1 MVVYCCAFNCK
12 ELFKKGGPVT
22 FHSFPKDPERRKL
35 WEVKIKRVNFKA
47 TQHSKICSKHFT
59 PGSFDSTKFGGTW
72 LKPDAVPSIFDFGEN
87 SKGETTKMPNPRK
100 PPVKRRIS
108 PDESLHEAQKLL
120 QISKV
125 EVSNCK
131 QTIRKLRQENK
142 HLKKRVASLNGMLS
156 ELKEKKMISD
166 DASAVLKLSLP
177 GAAAEFIN
185 RLEMPNSKEKYPPE
199 LKDFALTF
207 NFYSTKAYNYVRKTF
222 ECNLPHPTTL
232 RKWYQSINGSPGFTG
247 EAFSSLKVKAEEAE
261 KKSTTIKCALMVD
274 EIAIKKHVEWD
285 RTKFSG
291 YIDLGTD
298 LDDDEL
304 PIAKEALVF

>member
-1 MVVYCCAFNCK
+1 MAK
-12 ELFKKGGPVT
+12 SEKKRLHYLGD
-22 FHSFPKDPERRKL
+22 FDEND
-35 WEVKIKRVNFKA
+35 VN
-47 TQHSKICSKHFT
+47 S
-59 PGSFDSTKFGGTW
+59 PTK
-72 LKPDAVPSIFDFGEN
+72 
-87 SKGETTKMPNPRK
+87 
-100 PPVKRRIS
+100 
-108 PDESLHEAQKLL
+108 AQKLL

-125 EVSNCK
+125 EVSDCK

-142 HLKKRVASLNGMLS
+142 RLKKRVATLNSMLS

-166 DASAVLKLSLP
+166 YASAVLKLSLP
-177 GAAAEFIN
+177 GAAVEFIN

-199 LKDFALTF
+199 LKAFALTL

-261 KKSTTIKCALMVD
+261 KKSTTIKCALMVG

-298 LDDDEL
+298 LDD
-304 PIAKEALVF
+304 